1 MLHDCPEC
9 RKKISEH
16 ATFCPHCGA
25 PEAILKPHFIKAKE
39 DISNREKEF
48 DKAKADRDAFD
59 REGIEQTK
67 KLMQIRGHSPL
78 SVMTHL
84 HPYIGEAQK
93 ELEEERKEQK
103 RKEGIWVVNST
114 LSEAEEMRDKGYQSD
129 TIESFLND
137 FIYNNYEYDLSPI
150 FDFMSRHGYT
160 RLDHSREVDKQKDLF
175 LNLFKWSV
183 PIACFVGIWTWIIW
197 LLKNA

>member
-1 MLHDCPEC
+1 MLCDCQSAG
-9 RKKISEH
+9 RKIGEH

-39 DISNREKEF
+39 DISNRERF

-59 REGIEQTK
+59 REESNKQK
-67 KLMQIRGHSPL
+67 FMQIRGHSPL

-160 RLDHSREVDKQKDLF
+160 RLDHSRRSINKRIYF
-175 LNLFKWSV
+175 
-183 PIACFVGIWTWIIW
+183 
-197 LLKNA
+197 